1 MDKHGKDSVT
11 ASDVTEDF
19 ISKQGIV
26 LDGDPKK
33 FAEWYLEMTKDL
45 EPLDDIEDDDD

>member
-1 MDKHGKDSVT
+1 MDMHGKDSVT

-33 FAEWYLEMTKDL
+33 FAEWYLEMTKSL
-45 EPLDDIEDDDD
+45 APLDDIEDDDD